1 MGFLAVTALTCIF
14 AVLAA
19 PSIKKA
25 PLFWYGVAIG
35 VDLLYFFGV
44 SCGFPSPRPSGPLR
58 NGSTRPA
65 CNGPVHRRY
74 VLRRAARALLGARA
88 TDGRSSRARPHRLHS
103 GGCALCE
110 LPRIVCGRPID
121 GFRRS
126 ELESKRFL
134 DNRARPARPARRSRG
149 HLGEVRSPSDAAGC
163 LEVRPKELVRFLRA
177 DIRARAARF
186 ISFSS
191 EGPYRSA
198 RFVRCGR
205 GNLLPLLR
213 STRSYM
219 DESACEGI
227 DGFGLRGCSEFLAPF
242 RGGFSTRRFIFDCKG
257 AERAATGQFGF
268 PIDSLRCT
276 GREMRE
282 AACRDANHL
291 EQSVAFRKSGPS
303 GCPPSRA
310 VGGPPQNL
318 RRDGWV
324 AERARRRLGRRLS
337 LLLLFYRVQPLRRP
351 RVPAD
356 VPSPVPCARIQRGSF
371 CSTVIAAPACSGA
384 CGHRLRRTSSE
395 VEPVPW
401 GILW

>member
-1 MGFLAVTALTCIF
+1 MYCG
-14 AVLAA
+14 VL
-19 PSIKKA
+19 PERSSVRER
-25 PLFWYGVAIG
+25 LM
-35 VDLLYFFGV
+35 
-44 SCGFPSPRPSGPLR
+44 
-58 NGSTRPA
+58 
-65 CNGPVHRRY
+65 
-74 VLRRAARALLGARA
+74 GARA
-88 TDGRSSRARPHRLHS
+88 ELALIASILAAAH
-103 GGCALCE
+103 CANYLGS
-110 LPRIVCGRPID
+110 LCGRPID
-121 GFRRS
+121 GCRRS
-126 ELESKRFL
+126 ELEPKRFL

-149 HLGEVRSPSDAAGC
+149 YLGEVRSPSDAAGC

-227 DGFGLRGCSEFLAPF
+227 DGFGLRGYSEFLAPF

-282 AACRDANHL
+282 AASH
-291 EQSVAFRKSGPS
+291 
-303 GCPPSRA
+303 
-310 VGGPPQNL
+310 
-318 RRDGWV
+318 
-324 AERARRRLGRRLS
+324 
-337 LLLLFYRVQPLRRP
+337 
-351 RVPAD
+351 
-356 VPSPVPCARIQRGSF
+356 
-371 CSTVIAAPACSGA
+371 
-384 CGHRLRRTSSE
+384 
-395 VEPVPW
+395 
-401 GILW
+401 